1 MSTQTHPLPDS
12 VECEPGLR
20 KGMGSSNGAICFCPA
35 CEFRVNSELNNNSPC
50 PRCRKRLWFVRRPL
64 GDAVVLT
71 FLSGTGTDSD
81 VFWRVDELRSGLEDF
96 SRFVLDLSHL
106 PNISSIFLGML
117 IRLHRRAVRDQER
130 MRICGLHPEVID
142 VLRASVLSGLFE
154 VYENEEE
161 ALGADAPGTCP

>member
-1 MSTQTHPLPDS
+1 
-12 VECEPGLR
+12 
-20 KGMGSSNGAICFCPA
+20 
-35 CEFRVNSELNNNSPC
+35 
-50 PRCRKRLWFVRRPL
+50 LWFVRRSL

-71 FLSGTGTDSD
+71 FLSGAGTDSD
-81 VFWRVDELRSGLEDF
+81 VFWRVNELRLGLNDF
-96 SRFVLDLSHL
+96 SRFVLDLSYL

-142 VLRASVLSGLFE
+142 VLRASMLGRLFE

-161 ALGADAPGTCP
+161 ALDADAPGTCP